1 MLNGATE
8 LTLSSRHAGDLMPTH
23 KVVIVNGSARTLEL
37 LETILEAGHYDFVFV
52 ESNRHAYS
60 QIKHVRPD
68 LVILCISIDDL
79 DGFQVLSMLKLD
91 EATRGIPVV
100 TYTLDES
107 EDVNSDMPEP
117 TEPEMFTPLRP
128 VELKN

>member
-1 MLNGATE
+1 MLNVATE
-8 LTLSSRHAGDLMPTH
+8 LIVGSRPAGDLLPTQ
-23 KVVIVNGSARTLEL
+23 KVVIVNGSPRTLEL

-79 DGFQVLSMLKLD
+79 EGFQVLSMLKLD

-100 TYTLDES
+100 TYTVDES
-107 EDVNSDMPEP
+107 DEVSSETPGL
-117 TEPEMFTPLRP
+117 TEPEMFPLRTAP
-128 VELKN
+128 LKN

>member
-1 MLNGATE
+1 MLNVATE
-8 LTLSSRHAGDLMPTH
+8 LIVGSRPAGDLLPTQ

-79 DGFQVLSMLKLD
+79 EGFQVLSMLKLD
-91 EATRGIPVV
+91 DATRGIPVV
-100 TYTLDES
+100 TYTVDES
-107 EDVNSDMPEP
+107 DEVSSETPGL
-117 TEPEMFTPLRP
+117 TEPEMFPLRTAQ
-128 VELKN
+128 LKN